1 MKQKFAIIGLGSFG
15 GTVACKLVRL
25 GHEMLG
31 IDVDE
36 ARVNKHADRLTQ
48 TLIADGT
55 DDKVIEEL
63 GLQKYDAVV
72 VAIGENL
79 EASIL
84 STLALK
90 SSGCERV
97 WVKATNDTHHRI
109 LSRLQ
114 ADRIIHP
121 EHEIGVRVAQS
132 LTHPQMLDYISLGQ
146 GWFVVEINVNEH
158 IAARKSYEQELDFA
172 DLKMVL
178 VKRGSIVVPPP
189 YRGLLLQVGDQ
200 IVLAGLLDN
209 LLKFAK
215 RIM

>member
-1 MKQKFAIIGLGSFG
+1 MKQKFAVIGLGSFG
-15 GTVACKLVRL
+15 GTVACELVRL
-25 GHEMLG
+25 GHEVLG
-31 IDVDE
+31 IDVDD

-90 SSGCERV
+90 SCGCERV

-146 GWFVVEINVNEH
+146 GWYVVEVQVNEH

-178 VKRGSIVVPPP
+178 VKRGSTVVPPP

>member
-1 MKQKFAIIGLGSFG
+1 MKQKFAVIGLGSFG
-15 GTVACKLVRL
+15 GTVACELVRL
-25 GHEMLG
+25 GHEVLG
-31 IDVDE
+31 IDVDD

-90 SSGCERV
+90 SCGCERV

-146 GWFVVEINVNEH
+146 GWYVVEVQVNEH
-158 IAARKSYEQELDFA
+158 IAGRRSYEQELDFA

-178 VKRGSIVVPPP
+178 VKRGSTVVPPP